1 VSTSV
6 SIASE
11 FNYGLLIVLSPIIA
25 AIWFFSGAS
34 LLLGV
39 RRVRGFV
46 SRLHRALHLQEP
58 SATDL
63 KISRIVG
70 YMGIIFGFI
79 LLIGVLAQSR

>member
-1 VSTSV
+1 MSTSV

-11 FNYGLLIVLSPIIA
+11 FDYGNLIIVSPIIA
-25 AIWFFSGAS
+25 AVWFFSVAS

-39 RRVRGFV
+39 RRVGGFV